1 MKKNIKNE
9 AKRERERNENEN
21 VYESRCSFCLTS
33 FWVNLRSGIFHEWTK
48 QSVNPR
54 LKSRQESHEN
64 DFGSW
69 CEWLYEKDFRRKTR
83 RKRTIRER
91 ERERKKS
98 HQREKRTFG
107 DEEKESRKKTGGLIF
122 NPGCNDLLSR
132 LSSSISCPTLIG

>member
-9 AKRERERNENEN
+9 AERENM
-21 VYESRCSFCLTS
+21 YESRCSFCLTS

-54 LKSRQESHEN
+54 LKSRHESHEN

-83 RKRTIRER
+83 RNRTIRER
-91 ERERKKS
+91 EREREILEMKK
-98 HQREKRTFG
+98 RNPE
-107 DEEKESRKKTGGLIF
+107 KTGGLIF
-122 NPGCNDLLSR
+122 NPGCNDLSLVYHLPSPVHFDR
-132 LSSSISCPTLIG
+132 MMM